1 MATIRKKG
9 EYQWHAQIRRKGY
22 PFETKTFNTKTE
34 AEAWARSVENE
45 MDRGVFASRAEAE
58 GTTLYEA
65 LGRYEREISCKKKG
79 FIQER
84 YKIRV
89 WQTHALAKR
98 SLASLKGADF
108 AKYRDERLA
117 SGSSASTVRLALAL
131 ISHLYTIAT
140 KEWDIPVQ
148 NPVKNIR
155 LPREN
160 NSRERRLLDGEE
172 TTLLSCLEAP
182 AGDRSNPWVKPL
194 VILALETA
202 MRQGEL
208 LSLEWKNIDLQRQVA
223 RLPDTKNG
231 TARDVPLSRRAVST
245 LEQLVHSTN
254 DSVFITT
261 ASALKQSW
269 KRATKRASMD
279 DLHFHDLRHE
289 ATSRLAEKLAL
300 HELMKVTGHKDT
312 RMLARYYHPRAEDL
326 AQKLG

>member
-1 MATIRKKG
+1 MCYIINLVFKLFIGTILAQFTNNLGHLNGNYSKKG

-22 PFETKTFNTKTE
+22 TFETKTFNTKIE
-34 AEAWARSVENE
+34 AETWSRSVENE

-65 LGRYEREISCKKKG
+65 LNRYEREISCKKKG

-117 SGSSASTVRLALAL
+117 SGSSAATVRLALAL

-172 TTLLSCLEAP
+172 ATLLSCLEAP
-182 AGDRSNPWVKPL
+182 AGDRSNPWVRPL
-194 VILALETA
+194 VILALESA

-208 LSLEWKNIDLQRQVA
+208 LSLEWKILIFSARSPVYQTPKMELPETCLCPVA
-223 RLPDTKNG
+223 
-231 TARDVPLSRRAVST
+231 
-245 LEQLVHSTN
+245 
-254 DSVFITT
+254 
-261 ASALKQSW
+261 QS
-269 KRATKRASMD
+269 
-279 DLHFHDLRHE
+279 L
-289 ATSRLAEKLAL
+289 
-300 HELMKVTGHKDT
+300 
-312 RMLARYYHPRAEDL
+312 
-326 AQKLG
+326 